1 MQKQK
6 TFFIIPGFQ
15 TQASDEEYSW
25 LVRLLQDNNYLVRC
39 VPILWSRRTVT
50 QNAEEF
56 LQYFEIH
63 KTDENYILG
72 FSYGAV
78 IAFITA
84 EKTNPNKL
92 FLCSLSPDFSED
104 SESMPIVIR
113 NYIGVRRYLDT
124 KTRSAR
130 AIVKKLKTPTV
141 IFYGE
146 KEGAMY
152 PPLKKRAEETAKY
165 SPHTKLVVVPDA
177 PHEIDFPSYQTAV
190 KSELVK

>member
-25 LVRLLQDNNYLVRC
+25 LVRFLEDRNYLV
-39 VPILWSRRTVT
+39 RTVT

-56 LQYFEIH
+56 LQYFELH
-63 KTDENYILG
+63 KTEENYILG

-84 EKTNPNKL
+84 KKTNPEKL

-104 SESMPIVIR
+104 SESMPIFIR
-113 NYIGVRRYLDT
+113 KYIGARRYIDT

-130 AIVKKLKTPTV
+130 AIAKKLKTPTV

-152 PPLKKRAEETAKY
+152 PPLIKRAKETHEFAQNA
-165 SPHTKLVVVPDA
+165 KLVLVPEA
-177 PHEIDFPSYQTAV
+177 PHEIDFPTYQYAI
-190 KSELVK
+190 KSELLTL